1 MATLLQVK
9 KKLSP
14 VLARQYLLEQY
25 ETRYG
30 VFDHDASKDPL
41 ALVYFNESESAVIGS
56 LLQRRMTQYRER
68 EVKDIFGL
76 SWSEFLAR
84 PHFEVE
90 LMLDECDK
98 VLNER
103 SRADAIKLDR
113 LEAEAGK

>member
-41 ALVYFNESESAVIGS
+41 ALVYFSE
-56 LLQRRMTQYRER
+56 
-68 EVKDIFGL
+68 
-76 SWSEFLAR
+76 
-84 PHFEVE
+84 
-90 LMLDECDK
+90 
-98 VLNER
+98 
-103 SRADAIKLDR
+103 
-113 LEAEAGK
+113 